1 MSDHDSTA
9 SRQRISRRSMLGLLG
24 ASGAGVAIGASGG
37 IAVDRHIRSPEVTA
51 TNTDT
56 NEKTYD
62 FDGPHQA
69 GIITEAQDRLHF
81 AAFDF
86 DEGATREAVIDL
98 LERWTAAA
106 RRLTLG
112 GETSAR
118 GAFGG
123 GPNFPP
129 DDSGEAFDLG
139 PSGLSLTFGFGR
151 TFFRTADGTDRFGI
165 ADRMPADFTELPVM
179 ANDFIQ
185 PELSDGDLCIQAC
198 ADDPQVASHAIRN
211 LTRMAVGTAVLRWSQ
226 LGFGRTSSTT
236 VSQKTPRNLFGQEDG
251 TANIKAEESDLLEE
265 HVWISADT
273 DQSWA
278 AGGSYLTTRRIAIS
292 VEVWDTLRLEEQER
306 VTGRDKVEGA
316 PLSGGDEFTEPDF
329 TAVNHRGLPVIDDRS
344 HVFRTHPDN
353 NDGIRMLRRGYNF
366 IDGNDAQGRLNAGLF
381 FIAFTRT
388 PDRLA
393 RVHRNMARDDMFVE
407 YLKTTSSGVFLVPPG
422 TEPEGYVGQGI
433 FA

>member
-1 MSDHDSTA
+1 MQQTH
-9 SRQRISRRSMLGLLG
+9 
-24 ASGAGVAIGASGG
+24 
-37 IAVDRHIRSPEVTA
+37 
-51 TNTDT
+51 
-56 NEKTYD
+56 
-62 FDGPHQA
+62 
-69 GIITEAQDRLHF
+69 
-81 AAFDF
+81 
-86 DEGATREAVIDL
+86 
-98 LERWTAAA
+98 
-106 RRLTLG
+106 
-112 GETSAR
+112 
-118 GAFGG
+118 
-123 GPNFPP
+123 
-129 DDSGEAFDLG
+129 
-139 PSGLSLTFGFGR
+139 
-151 TFFRTADGTDRFGI
+151 
-165 ADRMPADFTELPVM
+165 
-179 ANDFIQ
+179 
-185 PELSDGDLCIQAC
+185 
-198 ADDPQVASHAIRN
+198 
-211 LTRMAVGTAVLRWSQ
+211 
-226 LGFGRTSSTT
+226 
-236 VSQKTPRNLFGQEDG
+236 
-251 TANIKAEESDLLEE
+251 LLEE